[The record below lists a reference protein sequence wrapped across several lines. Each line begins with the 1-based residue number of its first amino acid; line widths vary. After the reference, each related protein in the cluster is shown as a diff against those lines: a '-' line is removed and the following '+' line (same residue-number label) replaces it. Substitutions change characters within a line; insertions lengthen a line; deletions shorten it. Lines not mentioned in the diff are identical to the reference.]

1 MHLWEQ
7 MITADHHDSL
17 DDPLQ
22 IPAITG
28 GTPKRKQGSAVA
40 EAIVTL
46 AGAIKTPDD
55 KGSNTTGI

>member
-1 MHLWEQ
+1 

-28 GTPKRKQGSAVA
+28 GTPKRKRGSAVA